1 MQTRQPKYQS
11 QKITVSLPEELIN
24 RMNEIIPAR
33 QRSRFIAEALEERLA
48 LAEQALAIEE
58 GAGIWKD
65 EDYPHL
71 ATDDDIE
78 QWIRELRGGHSAA
91 KVIEHA

>member
-1 MQTRQPKYQS
+1 MQTRQSKDQS
-11 QKITVSLPEELIN
+11 QKITVSLPEELIS

-48 LAEQALAIEE
+48 LVEQALAIEE

-78 QWIRELRGGHSAA
+78 QWIRELRGSRNAA
-91 KVIEHA
+91 RVIEHA

>member
-1 MQTRQPKYQS
+1 MQTKPTKLQS
-11 QKITVSLPEELIN
+11 QKITVSLPEELVN
-24 RMNEIIPAR
+24 RMNEIIPTR

-48 LAEQALAIEE
+48 LVEQAIAIEE

-78 QWIRELRGGHSAA
+78 QWIRELRSGRNVS
-91 KVIEHA
+91 KVVEHA